1 MDEAQRILENR
12 TEVPQKVHRVLG
24 RRRNPR
30 LGPRIWSSNH
40 LQAESE
46 LERTPAAQ
54 GPVDF
59 AAKEVKVS
67 KIPENQLPKPTGTL

>member
-12 TEVPQKVHRVLG
+12 NGSVPEGTQ
-24 RRRNPR
+24 
-30 LGPRIWSSNH
+30 SSGAEEKAKTQSPHH

-54 GPVDF
+54 GPVDL
-59 AAKEVKVS
+59 AAKEIKVS

>member
-1 MDEAQRILENR
+1 MRPKEFWKTG
-12 TEVPQKVHRVLG
+12 TEVSQKVHRVLG
-24 RRRNPR
+24 RRRKPR
-30 LGPRIWSSNH
+30 LSPRIWSSHH

-54 GPVDF
+54 GPVDL

>member
-1 MDEAQRILENR
+1 MRPKEFWKTG
-12 TEVPQKVHRVLG
+12 TEVSQKVHRVLG
-24 RRRNPR
+24 QRRKPR
-30 LGPRIWSSNH
+30 RSPRIWSSHH
-40 LQAESE
+40 LQTESE

-54 GPVDF
+54 GPVDL